1 MSSAGGLSR
10 RKGFYER
17 LNGRNHRVTSVLFTL
32 PFAILFF
39 TFTLLPILS
48 SVVLSFTYFNM
59 LQTPAFIGLD
69 NYIRLLLEDDIFLT
83 ALRNTFVFAL
93 LTGPLSYLISFVFA
107 WFITDFKRGLRT
119 ALTFLFYAPSLAGNV
134 YFIWTYIFSDDAVGL
149 LNSTLLRLGLVRD
162 SVQWLSDPR
171 YSMGVVI
178 VVILWLS
185 MSVGFLSF
193 VAGLQ
198 SMDKS
203 LYEAGAVDG
212 VKNRFQELWYIT
224 LPAMVPQLLFG
235 AIMQIISA
243 FTVADV
249 SVQLA
254 GLPSTNYA
262 GETIVTH
269 IMDYG
274 SIRYE
279 FGYACAM
286 SVVLVLLMQGVRALV
301 TKMLSKV
308 GT

>member
-1 MSSAGGLSR
+1 MLPTKKKMKQLGEEVR
-10 RKGFYER
+10 I
-17 LNGRNHRVTSVLFTL
+17 NRVSYLMMLPYLIFFVLFTIL
-32 PFAILFF
+32 PVIVS
-39 TFTLLPILS
+39 I
-48 SVVLSFTYFNM
+48 VLSFTDYDMVQAPVFVGLENYF
-59 LQTPAFIGLD
+59 Q
-69 NYIRLLLEDDIFLT
+69 IFLNDEYFIVSLKNTLIFAIILGPASYVICFLVAWLINDLKPLARAFVT
-83 ALRNTFVFAL
+83 AL
-93 LTGPLSYLISFVFA
+93 
-107 WFITDFKRGLRT
+107 
-119 ALTFLFYAPSLAGNV
+119 FYIPTIVGAAGWGV
-134 YFIWTYIFSDDAVGL
+134 WRLIFSSDQYGL
-149 LNSTLLRLGLVRD
+149 INGSLMKLGLVNEPIG
-162 SVQWLSDPR
+162 WLTDEAYILPVLIVVSLWM
-171 YSMGVVI
+171 SMGI
-178 VVILWLS
+178 SFLTFIA
-185 MSVGFLSF
+185 GFQN
-193 VAGLQ
+193 V
-198 SMDKS
+198 DKT
-203 LYEAGAVDG
+203 LYEAGMMDG
-212 VKNRFQELWYIT
+212 IKNRFQELWYIT

-301 TKMLSKV
+301 TRMLSKV